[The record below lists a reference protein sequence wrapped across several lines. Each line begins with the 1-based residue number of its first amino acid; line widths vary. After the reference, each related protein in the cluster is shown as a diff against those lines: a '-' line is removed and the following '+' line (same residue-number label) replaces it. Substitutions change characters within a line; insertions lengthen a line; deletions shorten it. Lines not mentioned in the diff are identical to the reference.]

1 MPVCHL
7 SQFLGNFACDP
18 STQVGKLILNFWVNG
33 FPSDFS
39 LNVYHVD
46 TQPGHAASFATVA
59 LIPTVLI
66 NADIG
71 PGHGYQLTTSLSN
84 ASEGIPLAG
93 SELTFWGVPA
103 DPSHD
108 ADRGGFGGP
117 LPADSPRKPFLT
129 YPANCSASSLTAG
142 VDVNSWATPN
152 THVTATADLP
162 APTGCDAL
170 SIDPGLNVAPSTSQA
185 DTPSGYAVT
194 TTLPQNNDPD
204 ELGTPALRTVQVTLP
219 EGVSLAPPA
228 ADGLALCTDAQFG
241 VSSDDPVA
249 CPDAAKIGKVSI
261 HSPLQPNPL
270 TGSLYFGAPTAGS
283 PFRIF
288 MVASGPGTL
297 IKLIGNVSPD
307 PSSGRLTTVFDNL
320 PQLPFDN
327 LTLTFFGGSRA
338 ALANPQSCG
347 TFTAGSAITA
357 WSGQTASPS
366 SSFDITGCASPVP
379 FAPSFVAGMTDSQAG
394 GTGALTIQ
402 FGRGDGEQNLSS
414 VNVDLP
420 PGLLA
425 HLGTVP
431 VCSDADANAGTC
443 PAESQVGSASVAAG
457 SGDLPLWLGGK
468 TYLTGPYKG
477 APFGLAVVVPAV
489 AGPLDLGTVV
499 VRQAISVN
507 PDDAHVTV
515 ASDPFPSIVGGIP
528 LRLRRLAVTVDRP
541 DFLVNPTN
549 CDPLSIGAVVT
560 SASGSQA
567 TVSSPFHASGC
578 DKLAFSPK
586 LAMKFTGG
594 RSHTKKGTHPG
605 LVQRSPPL
613 PGRRTSRPPR
623 RRCRR
628 RSRSMRTTCRSC
640 ARRPTRRSAPAR
652 PARRSVRRR

>member
-1 MPVCHL
+1 
-7 SQFLGNFACDP
+7 
-18 STQVGKLILNFWVNG
+18 
-33 FPSDFS
+33 
-39 LNVYHVD
+39 
-46 TQPGHAASFATVA
+46 
-59 LIPTVLI
+59 
-66 NADIG
+66 
-71 PGHGYQLTTSLSN
+71 
-84 ASEGIPLAG
+84 
-93 SELTFWGVPA
+93 
-103 DPSHD
+103 
-108 ADRGGFGGP
+108 
-117 LPADSPRKPFLT
+117 
-129 YPANCSASSLTAG
+129 
-142 VDVNSWATPN
+142 
-152 THVTATADLP
+152 
-162 APTGCDAL
+162 
-170 SIDPGLNVAPSTSQA
+170 
-185 DTPSGYAVT
+185 
-194 TTLPQNNDPD
+194 
-204 ELGTPALRTVQVTLP
+204 
-219 EGVSLAPPA
+219 
-228 ADGLALCTDAQFG
+228 
-241 VSSDDPVA
+241 
-249 CPDAAKIGKVSI
+249 
-261 HSPLQPNPL
+261 
-270 TGSLYFGAPTAGS
+270 
-283 PFRIF
+283 

-402 FGRGDGEQNLSS
+402 FGRSDGEQDLSS

-431 VCSDADANAGTC
+431 LCSDADANAGSC
-443 PAESQVGSASVAAG
+443 PVESQVGSASVAAG

-477 APFGLAVVVPAV
+477 APFGLAVIVPAV

-594 RSHTKKGTHPG
+594 RTHTKKGTHPG
-605 LVQRSPPL
+605 LVATVTPVAGQANIKTTTATLPASITLDANNLPQLCAPADAQKRACPASSAVGSAKVTTPLVTGALTGPVYLVGGGAGGLPSLMAALSGPININVRADSAFSGKHIQTKFTGLPDAPLSSFVLTINGGAKGILVATRSLCAKPNNQSAVEGAQN
-613 PGRRTSRPPR
+613 GRQHRAGARVAV
-623 RRCRR
+623 
-628 RSRSMRTTCRSC
+628 TCR
-640 ARRPTRRSAPAR
+640 
-652 PARRSVRRR
+652 